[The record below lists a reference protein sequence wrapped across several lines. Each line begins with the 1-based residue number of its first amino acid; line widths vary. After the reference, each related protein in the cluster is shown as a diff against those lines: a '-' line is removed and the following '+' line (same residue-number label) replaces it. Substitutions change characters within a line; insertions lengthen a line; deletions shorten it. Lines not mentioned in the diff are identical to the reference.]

1 MDKGIN
7 AVALQLEEI
16 NKTLKG
22 ILGKLEGEIDVRV
35 SAFGDEPLNVFV
47 STGLGEPLDVNISN
61 TIDISQADA

>member
-7 AVALQLEEI
+7 AIALQLEEI

-22 ILGKLEGEIDVRV
+22 ILEKLEGEIDVSV
-35 SAFGDEPLNVFV
+35 STFGDEPLNVFV

-61 TIDISQADA
+61 TVDISQADS